1 MTIVALDFEKYD
13 YELFQDWQQN
23 PVKSSFISE
32 LEKRAEE
39 EKKALP
45 KLLSN
50 GDLKKRWYM
59 ENRQSVHNIVRKKNF
74 PKPALVFSDG
84 KLPLYLETEVQIY
97 EINYPWVLTPEGRQ
111 KYATW
116 ILQNV
121 INQ

>member
-1 MTIVALDFEKYD
+1 MALDFEKYD

-111 KYATW
+111 EYATW